1 MNLSKGRSDPQ
12 KDTGMARERGK
23 LSTRRREGGGVMGQ
37 CPRGSLRKKDSW
49 FLWKQNFLEKKP
61 FE

>member
-23 LSTRRREGGGVMGQ
+23 LSTRRREGGEVMGQ
-37 CPRGSLRKKDSW
+37 CPRGTVSERKTHGFSGSKIS
-49 FLWKQNFLEKKP
+49 
-61 FE
+61 